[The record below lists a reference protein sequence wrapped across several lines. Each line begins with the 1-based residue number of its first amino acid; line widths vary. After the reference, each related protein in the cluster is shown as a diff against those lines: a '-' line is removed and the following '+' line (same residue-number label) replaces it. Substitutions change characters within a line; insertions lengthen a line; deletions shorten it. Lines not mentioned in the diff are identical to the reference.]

1 VSNLANYLVGETL
14 NDGTEVTIRAI
25 QPDDKE
31 RLVEAFLHLQ
41 PRTIR
46 MRFFYAKKSL
56 TENELD
62 WVDKVAQGRHVGLVA
77 TVTNAGKE
85 MIVAE
90 GSYVGRDHS
99 AEIEFTVAEPW
110 QRRGIATC
118 LLQRL
123 AGSARAQGIHKFE
136 ADVLVENEA
145 MLAVFRRS
153 GFPMTTR
160 LADGQIHVTLDL
172 DSRAASR

>member
-1 VSNLANYLVGETL
+1 MGIKTL
-14 NDGTEVTIRAI
+14 NDGTRVTIRAI
-25 QPDDKE
+25 RPDDKE
-31 RLVEAFLHLQ
+31 RLVEAFSHLQ

-46 MRFFYAKKSL
+46 LRFFYAKKSL
-56 TENELD
+56 TEDELH
-62 WVDKVAQGRHVGLVA
+62 WVDETARGRQIGLVA

-85 MIVAE
+85 LVIAE
-90 GSYVGRDHS
+90 GSYVERDRR
-99 AEIEFTVAEPW
+99 AEIEFTVAETW

-123 AGSARAQGIHKFE
+123 ADIARAQGIREFE
-136 ADVLVENEA
+136 ADVLAENEA

-160 LADGQIHVTLDL
+160 LADGEIHVTLDL
-172 DSRAASR
+172 GSTAAAR